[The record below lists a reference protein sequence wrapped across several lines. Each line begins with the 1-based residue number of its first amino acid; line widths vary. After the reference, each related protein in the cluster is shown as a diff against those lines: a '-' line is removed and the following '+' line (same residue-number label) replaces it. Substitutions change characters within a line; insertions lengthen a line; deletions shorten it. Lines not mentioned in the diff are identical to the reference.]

1 MENLS
6 QPTPVPPT
14 AYFAG
19 RGVSN
24 MSQPPARMNVNP
36 AEREKDGKS
45 DLANTSSTNG
55 IFCRN
60 GVRSMSQPPATVN
73 VNHQLRGKG
82 MESLGQATPV
92 PSTSS
97 ATRGVNNVNEQHVE
111 RVNKLLVQREGNQWR
126 NFSWK
131 DSWQRKDT
139 FNHG

>member
-36 AEREKDGKS
+36 ADESYTEREKDGKS

-73 VNHQLRGKG
+73 VNHQL
-82 MESLGQATPV
+82 
-92 PSTSS
+92 
-97 ATRGVNNVNEQHVE
+97 VE